1 MKKSTH
7 HAILTQVIMAR
18 RYNMESKKERN
29 PFLKKNNVFCLFF
42 PFLPD
47 YCSSFRSL
55 IK

>member
-29 PFLKKNNVFCLFF
+29 PFFKKTMFSVCSF
-42 PFLPD
+42 PF
-47 YCSSFRSL
+47 YL
-55 IK
+55 ITVLVLDL

>member
-29 PFLKKNNVFCLFF
+29 PFKKTTTMFSVCSF
-42 PFLPD
+42 PF
-47 YCSSFRSL
+47 YL
-55 IK
+55 ITVLVLDL